1 MRVVSAETTLAR
13 YRSRASRGGTMF
25 PHVPPPVSDGIA
37 AAKIAQKRNRTAKP
51 KRQKPR
57 LIRLRAV
64 CTKPSREDRDYR
76 VHCPCPAG
84 VPGGAAPWRL
94 LVTFRRRKV
103 TPAPAGAT
111 LPICMG
117 KPTMRLHCRNKENS
131 PVPSSNPPA
140 PVQGANP
147 PLAWG
152 KQQPEHKTF
161 KSCSCLP
168 AFEKTSRFAAW
179 SGRSPARCCP
189 PR

>member
-1 MRVVSAETTLAR
+1 MLKISLCTKIFTGGDKMRVVSAETTLAR

-64 CTKPSREDRDYR
+64 GTKPSREERDYR

-111 LPICMG
+111 LPI
-117 KPTMRLHCRNKENS
+117 
-131 PVPSSNPPA
+131 
-140 PVQGANP
+140 
-147 PLAWG
+147 AWG
-152 KQQPEHKTF
+152 KESCGCTAAKRKALRPAAPCTRGNKTY
-161 KSCSCLP
+161 SSS
-168 AFEKTSRFAAW
+168 KTPVYSW
-179 SGRSPARCCP
+179 
-189 PR
+189 